1 MKNTYKGLLA
11 LAVATTGLFAFEKG
25 AGGSITGKIIP
36 ASGAT
41 EVWAISNTDTL
52 KAPVQDGT
60 FMISSAKPA
69 TYKLAI
75 DAVDPFKDVVK
86 EGIVVIEDKPTNV
99 GDIQLE
105 K

>member
-1 MKNTYKGLLA
+1 MKNTYKGLIA
-11 LAVATTGLFAFEKG
+11 LAVATSGLFAFEER
-25 AGGSITGKIIP
+25 AGGSIAGKIVP

-41 EVWAISNTDTL
+41 EVWAISSTDTL
-52 KAPVQDGT
+52 KAPVQGGT
-60 FMISSAKPA
+60 FTIVNAKPA

-86 EGIVVIEDKPTNV
+86 EGVVVEEDKPTNV